1 MYKNFFKSVIDFCI
15 ALVLLILLSPIAL
28 IAVIAVRIEHG
39 SPIFFRQVRLGKNAK
54 PFGIIKFRTMKHKT
68 NPSQTDAERLTKL
81 GAFLRKTSIDEIPQL
96 VNILKGDM
104 AFIGPRPLLEEYYD
118 YFTPTE
124 KKRFEVKP

>member
-1 MYKNFFKSVIDFCI
+1 
-15 ALVLLILLSPIAL
+15 
-28 IAVIAVRIEHG
+28 
-39 SPIFFRQVRLGKNAK
+39 
-54 PFGIIKFRTMKHKT
+54 
-68 NPSQTDAERLTKL
+68 L